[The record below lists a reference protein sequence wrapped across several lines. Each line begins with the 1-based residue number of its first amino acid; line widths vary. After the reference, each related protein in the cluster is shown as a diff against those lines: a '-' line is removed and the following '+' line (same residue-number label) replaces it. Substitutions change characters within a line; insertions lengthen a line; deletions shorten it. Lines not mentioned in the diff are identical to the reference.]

1 MTAIMLERFPLYRL
15 RIEGVQ
21 NSAPRKS
28 LPLPTHLRIPYAS
41 DVASLQRRGRRFD
54 SPRMLSWFHQVSVL
68 TASRASALAIL
79 ACLTIAVPAAHA
91 DRAMARALVEEG
103 ERLVAAGQND
113 AALGRFERAM
123 AEDADYLPAYDAAI
137 RWWLQGGKL
146 DTLIDRLAQV
156 TLRHPRYAAG
166 WYALAVA
173 YRRTERH
180 ALAVLCYETYL
191 ELRPGDPDPYFGA
204 AMSHLAL
211 GDRERATRAFQR
223 YLELERRTERAEFIE
238 RAHLELRRMRDE
250 ETAAAPVRVLG
261 RLEERVRAFARAAR
275 ALLH

>member
-1 MTAIMLERFPLYRL
+1 
-15 RIEGVQ
+15 V
-21 NSAPRKS
+21 
-28 LPLPTHLRIPYAS
+28 
-41 DVASLQRRGRRFD
+41 QRRRPRFD
-54 SPRMLSWFHQVSVL
+54 SLPDAILIQTVSVL
-68 TASRASALAIL
+68 PVRASALAIL
-79 ACLTIAVPAAHA
+79 CCLTVRAPAARA

-103 ERLVAAGQND
+103 QRLLGAGSDD

-123 AEDADYLPAYDAAI
+123 SEDPDYLPAYDAATGL
-137 RWWLQGGKL
+137 WLHGGHF

-180 ALAVLCYETYL
+180 GLAILCYETYL

-211 GDRERATRAFQR
+211 GDRQRAADSFER
-223 YLELERRTERAEFIE
+223 YLELERRSERAEFIE
-238 RAHLELRRMRDE
+238 RAHLELSRLRDE

-261 RLEERVRAFARAAR
+261 RLEDRLRAFTRAAL
-275 ALLH
+275 ALLD